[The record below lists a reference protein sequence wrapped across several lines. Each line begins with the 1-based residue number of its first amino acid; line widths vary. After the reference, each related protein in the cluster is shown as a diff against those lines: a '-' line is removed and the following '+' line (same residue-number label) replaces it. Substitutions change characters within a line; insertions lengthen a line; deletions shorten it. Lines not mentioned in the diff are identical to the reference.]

1 VGKEQNH
8 DDVLEELDA
17 MKGCGELLRCVSILR
32 AADVYWSADKRP
44 VLCSILG
51 DEEQISGAAVNSLG
65 IVVKPHG
72 R

>member
-1 VGKEQNH
+1 VGKDQYR

-17 MKGCGELLRCVSILR
+17 LKGCGDVLRRVGILR
-32 AADVYWSADKRP
+32 AADIYWSCNKQP

-51 DEEQISGAAVNSLG
+51 DEVQISGAAVNSLR